1 MDLLQKVE
9 IIFENED
16 FIAINKPAGLLV
28 HPTNISEEKTLV
40 DWIAEK
46 HPEIIGVGDSS
57 TDTEQEILRPGI
69 VHRLDRDTSGI
80 MLIAKNNDAFFYL
93 KNLFQERKI
102 KKNYSALVFGNFSE
116 KSGIIDKPIG
126 IKSSSIKRST
136 SAKKIRDIKEAQT
149 EYKVIKNYP
158 PSLQNIDIDSSINMQ
173 GGSSEAQGAK
183 EDASADFV
191 ERTKNISDQN
201 NRKPHSLDNR
211 RKFALLEVYPKTG
224 RTNQI
229 RVHLASIGH
238 SVVGD
243 RIYGSQKLHSPD
255 GLNRMFLHAFGLEMP
270 SRSGAIMRLEADL
283 PDDLKRVLEGLD

>member
-1 MDLLQKVE
+1 MDLLKKVE

-16 FIAINKPAGLLV
+16 FLAINKPAGLLV

-46 HPEIIGVGDSS
+46 HPEIIGVGDASLES
-57 TDTEQEILRPGI
+57 EQEILRPGI

-93 KNLFQERKI
+93 KNLFQEKKI

-116 KSGIIDKPIG
+116 KLGMIDKPIG

-136 SAKKIRDIKEAQT
+136 AAKKIRDVKEAQT
-149 EYKVIKNYP
+149 EYKVIKNY
-158 PSLQNIDIDSSINMQ
+158 SLES
-173 GGSSEAQGAK
+173 G
-183 EDASADFV
+183 
-191 ERTKNISDQN
+191 
-201 NRKPHSLDNR
+201 

-243 RIYGSQKLHSPD
+243 KVYGSQKLHSPE
-255 GLNRMFLHAFGLEMP
+255 GLERMFLHAFGLEMP
-270 SRSGAIMRLEADL
+270 LKDGSIIRLEADL
-283 PDDLKRVLEGLD
+283 PEDLINVLNKFTTSDVVNIN

>member
-1 MDLLQKVE
+1 MDLLKKVE

-16 FIAINKPAGLLV
+16 FLAINKPAGLLV
-28 HPTNISEEKTLV
+28 HPTNISKEKTLV

-46 HPEIIGVGDSS
+46 HPEIIGVGDASLES
-57 TDTEQEILRPGI
+57 EQEILRPGI

-93 KNLFQERKI
+93 KNLFQEKKI

-116 KSGIIDKPIG
+116 KSGVVDKPIG

-136 SAKKIRDIKEAQT
+136 AAKKIRDVKEAQT
-149 EYKVIKNYP
+149 EYKVIKNY
-158 PSLQNIDIDSSINMQ
+158 
-173 GGSSEAQGAK
+173 
-183 EDASADFV
+183 
-191 ERTKNISDQN
+191 
-201 NRKPHSLDNR
+201 SLDSG
-211 RKFALLEVYPKTG
+211 RKFALLEVYPRTG

-243 RIYGSQKLHSPD
+243 KVYGSQKLHSPE
-255 GLNRMFLHAFGLEMP
+255 GLERMFLHAFGLEMP
-270 SRSGAIMRLEADL
+270 LKDGSIIRLEVDL
-283 PDDLKRVLEGLD
+283 PDNLINVLNKFMTSDVVNIN

>member
-1 MDLLQKVE
+1 MDLLKKVE

-16 FIAINKPAGLLV
+16 FLAINKPAGLLV
-28 HPTNISEEKTLV
+28 HPTNSSGEEKTLV
-40 DWIAEK
+40 DWIVEK
-46 HPEIIGVGDSS
+46 YPEIIGVGDSS
-57 TDTEQEILRPGI
+57 EEFKQEILRPGI

-93 KNLFQERKI
+93 KNLFQEKKI

-116 KSGIIDKPIG
+116 KSGVIDKPIG

-136 SAKKIRDIKEAQT
+136 AAKKIRDVKEAQT
-149 EYKVIKNYP
+149 EYKVMRNY
-158 PSLQNIDIDSSINMQ
+158 
-173 GGSSEAQGAK
+173 
-183 EDASADFV
+183 
-191 ERTKNISDQN
+191 
-201 NRKPHSLDNR
+201 SLDSG
-211 RKFALLEVYPKTG
+211 RKFALLEVYPRTG

-243 RIYGSQKLHSPD
+243 RLYGSQKLHSPE

-270 SRSGAIMRLEADL
+270 LKDGSMMRLEADL
-283 PDDLKRVLEGLD
+283 PENLKIVLEELSK

>member
-1 MDLLQKVE
+1 MDLLKKVE

-16 FIAINKPAGLLV
+16 FLAINKPAGLLV

-46 HPEIIGVGDSS
+46 YPEIIGVGDASS
-57 TDTEQEILRPGI
+57 ESEQEILRPGI

-80 MLIAKNNDAFFYL
+80 MLIAKNNDTFFYL
-93 KNLFQERKI
+93 KNLFQEKKI

-116 KSGIIDKPIG
+116 KSGVIDKPIG

-136 SAKKIRDIKEAQT
+136 AAKKIRDVKEAQT
-149 EYKVIKNYP
+149 EYRVIKNY
-158 PSLQNIDIDSSINMQ
+158 
-173 GGSSEAQGAK
+173 
-183 EDASADFV
+183 F
-191 ERTKNISDQN
+191 
-201 NRKPHSLDNR
+201 LDNG
-211 RKFALLEVYPKTG
+211 RKFAFLEVYPKTG

-243 RIYGSQKLHSPD
+243 KVYGSQKLHSPE
-255 GLNRMFLHAFGLEMP
+255 GLDRMFLHAFGLEMP
-270 SRSGAIMRLEADL
+270 LKDGSLIRLEADL
-283 PDDLKRVLEGLD
+283 PDDLTNILINLRHPMS

>member
-1 MDLLQKVE
+1 MDLLQKIE

-28 HPTNISEEKTLV
+28 HPTNSSGEEKTLV
-40 DWIAEK
+40 DWIVEK

-57 TDTEQEILRPGI
+57 IDTEQAILRPGI

-80 MLIAKNNDAFFYL
+80 MLIAKNNEAFLYL
-93 KNLFQERKI
+93 KNLFQEKKI
-102 KKNYSALVFGNFSE
+102 KKNYSTLVFGNFSE

-126 IKSSSIKRST
+126 IKSSSIKRTT
-136 SAKKIRDIKEAQT
+136 SAKKIRDVKEAQT
-149 EYKVIKNYP
+149 EYKVIKNY
-158 PSLQNIDIDSSINMQ
+158 SL
-173 GGSSEAQGAK
+173 
-183 EDASADFV
+183 ADG
-191 ERTKNISDQN
+191 
-201 NRKPHSLDNR
+201 

-243 RIYGSQKLHSPD
+243 RVYGSQKLRLPEE
-255 GLNRMFLHAFGLEMP
+255 LKRMFLHAFGLEMP

-283 PDDLKRVLEGLD
+283 PDDLKVVLEKLD